1 MLLPATILIVI
12 GCLLS
17 GDGWDSLFS
26 MGQGKRK
33 FFAERGGAGWGRAK
47 KCSWDG
53 GAKQRVTGNFIRHKI
68 TEIE

>member
-26 MGQGKRK
+26 MAQGKRK
-33 FFAERGGAGWGRAK
+33 FFAERGRAK